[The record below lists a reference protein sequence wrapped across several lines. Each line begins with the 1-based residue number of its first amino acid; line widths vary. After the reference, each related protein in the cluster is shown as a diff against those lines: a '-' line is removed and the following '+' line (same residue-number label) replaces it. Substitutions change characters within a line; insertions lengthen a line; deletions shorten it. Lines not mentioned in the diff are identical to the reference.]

1 MGAVVPHRPVDG
13 GLGARPRHLRHR
25 RRRARTDRPAPHI
38 AQLGYITRGW
48 TYINRGLD
56 VAAGVVLVS
65 LNSRSGVSW
74 VWGPDQA
81 EATVTGSAL
90 DFCLVTAQRRN
101 VTDTDLAVEGE
112 IAVDWLAMA
121 QLFAGPPS
129 DPPAPQG

>member
-1 MGAVVPHRPVDG
+1 
-13 GLGARPRHLRHR
+13 
-25 RRRARTDRPAPHI
+25 
-38 AQLGYITRGW
+38 
-48 TYINRGLD
+48 
-56 VAAGVVLVS
+56 
-65 LNSRSGVSW
+65 
-74 VWGPDQA
+74 VWGPEQA
-81 EATVTGSAL
+81 DATVTGSAL

>member
-1 MGAVVPHRPVDG
+1 
-13 GLGARPRHLRHR
+13 
-25 RRRARTDRPAPHI
+25 
-38 AQLGYITRGW
+38 
-48 TYINRGLD
+48 
-56 VAAGVVLVS
+56 
-65 LNSRSGVSW
+65 
-74 VWGPDQA
+74 
-81 EATVTGSAL
+81 VTGSAL